1 MTAESQ
7 TRATQLLSLSDKM
20 PFGKYAGMH
29 IGDLIARD
37 PNYVAW
43 AIKTIGNFNLD
54 EEASVAYRRK
64 KFW

>member
-1 MTAESQ
+1 
-7 TRATQLLSLSDKM
+7 
-20 PFGKYAGMH
+20 MH